1 MNSYFVNSVLI
12 VESSLKTK
20 TIYIMDNNLK
30 KEATEQEEKYRGVD
44 VNKADDGK
52 VSEKMVKEDTKE
64 LNNNPRNND
73 MQ

>member
-1 MNSYFVNSVLI
+1 
-12 VESSLKTK
+12 
-20 TIYIMDNNLK
+20 MDNNLK

-44 VNKADDGK
+44 VNKADVGK
-52 VSEKMVKEDTKE
+52 VSGKMVKEDTKE

>member
-1 MNSYFVNSVLI
+1 
-12 VESSLKTK
+12 
-20 TIYIMDNNLK
+20 MDNNLK
-30 KEATEQEEKYRGVD
+30 KEATEQEEKDRGVD

>member
-1 MNSYFVNSVLI
+1 
-12 VESSLKTK
+12 
-20 TIYIMDNNLK
+20 MDNNLK

-44 VNKADDGK
+44 VKSGI
-52 VSEKMVKEDTKE
+52 KEDTKE